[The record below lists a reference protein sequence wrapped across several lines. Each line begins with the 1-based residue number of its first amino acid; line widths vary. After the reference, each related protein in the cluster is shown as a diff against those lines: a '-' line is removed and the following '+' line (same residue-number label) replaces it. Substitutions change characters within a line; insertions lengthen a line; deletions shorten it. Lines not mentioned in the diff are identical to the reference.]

1 MVQSSATTWI
11 TALGWGERVTD
22 LNNPTLTF
30 EEQPETVS
38 KVNLFPVLSAP
49 WHPRPSPGAPGLTW
63 EEFASCRRSL
73 LTKKSPATVPA
84 APGQHLPKVLP
95 GCQEHR
101 TKGPGHFCTVLPAP
115 GQVSWAPLYCIF
127 NIAST
132 SPVSAGAR
140 GRSLQVAV
148 ALVTKRGS
156 LLTKKKS
163 PATVPA
169 APVSTT
175 SAPVRRTCRSADC

>member
-63 EEFASCRRSL
+63 EEFCKLPSVSFDQKEPSHGAGSTWTAPPEGAARVPRTPDQGSWALLYGTASTGPGVVGTFVLYFQYCQHQSSICGGTWEEFASCRCACNEKRVSFDQKEPSHGAGS
-73 LTKKSPATVPA
+73 TWTAPPEGAARVPRV
-84 APGQHLPKVLP
+84 PGIK
-95 GCQEHR
+95 
-101 TKGPGHFCTVLPAP
+101 
-115 GQVSWAPLYCIF
+115 
-127 NIAST
+127 
-132 SPVSAGAR
+132 
-140 GRSLQVAV
+140 
-148 ALVTKRGS
+148 
-156 LLTKKKS
+156 
-163 PATVPA
+163 
-169 APVSTT
+169 
-175 SAPVRRTCRSADC
+175 